1 MFYQVT
7 VKRKNSKAQEIEAL
21 NLSRESL
28 ELRLLDPYQQGGS
41 ITLKGTTVQCS
52 EIDRIRIVET
62 SAEANVS
69 DVIGQLDLQA
79 QGFTYSRDERDV
91 TDDFITGPPGEHLEV
106 ASERIQEIRPATG
119 TREVFVV
126 HGRNL
131 SARDELFNF
140 LRAID
145 LRPLEWPEAVQSTG
159 EGSPYIGQILDA
171 AFSRAHAVVV
181 LFTPDDEARLK
192 KPFQTDRDTSDETQ
206 LRGQARPNVLFEAGM
221 AMARSQKRTILVE
234 FAKLGNLRP
243 FSDIDG
249 RHFIRLDNSVGCRQ
263 ELAQRLQAAGCPAN
277 LDGTDWRAA
286 GDFEA
291 AVVATVQESSE
302 STAALEQQSTS
313 DEPLNLS
320 DDAKELLMEAAKD
333 SMRRI
338 HALRTLGGLSISA
351 NGKSFVETGDARSA
365 ARWEQ
370 AIRELV
376 GHGLVVDPTGEGQ
389 IFEVT
394 HSGFQLTDSL

>member
-7 VKRKNSKAQEIEAL
+7 VKRKDSKAQEIEAL

-28 ELRLLDPYQQGGS
+28 EHRVLDSYEQGGS
-41 ITLKGTTVQCS
+41 ITLKGATIQCS
-52 EIDRIRIVET
+52 EIERIRIVET
-62 SAEANVS
+62 RAEVNVF
-69 DVIGQLDLQA
+69 DVIGRLSLQVE
-79 QGFTYSRDERDV
+79 GFTYSREERDV
-91 TDDFITGPPGEHLEV
+91 TDDFITDPPGEKLEV
-106 ASERIQEIRPATG
+106 ASQRIQEMRPATD

-126 HGRNL
+126 HGRNEK
-131 SARDELFNF
+131 ARKAIFAF
-140 LRAID
+140 LRSIGLD
-145 LRPLEWPEAVQSTG
+145 PLEWAEAAQATG
-159 EGSPYIGQILDA
+159 KPTPYIGQILDA
-171 AFSRAHAVVV
+171 AFSRAHAVLV
-181 LFTPDDEARLK
+181 LFTPDDEARLRE
-192 KPFQTDRDTSDETQ
+192 PYRTDSDPAHETE
-206 LRGQARPNVLFEAGM
+206 LTGQARPNVLFEAGM
-221 AMARSQKRTILVE
+221 AMGQSPERTILVE
-234 FAKLGNLRP
+234 LGDLRP
-243 FSDIDG
+243 FTDIAG
-249 RHFIRLDNSVGCRQ
+249 LHVIRMDNSSQRRQ
-263 ELAQRLQAAGCPAN
+263 ELAQRLKAAGCPIN
-277 LDGTDWRAA
+277 LDGTDWHTS

-291 AVVATVQESSE
+291 AVVPTVQESSE

-351 NGKSFVETGDARSA
+351 NGKSFVETGDARSE

-376 GHGLVVDPTGEGQ
+376 GHGLVVDPTGGGQ